1 MSIASGIPIPKLYV
15 LQHQNSINAFVAGLH
30 PNDTVMVITK
40 GALMQ
45 LNRDELQ
52 GVVAHEFGHILNSD
66 MQFSFKLI
74 GILAGILLI
83 GQIGT
88 FVLRTIRFESSKG
101 SKKGNT
107 VLWTLLLGIGLYLA
121 GYIGLFFGR
130 LIKAAI
136 SRQRELLADAC
147 SVQFTRNPT
156 GLVGALY
163 KISQSSTGT
172 YLKIFH
178 AEDISHIC
186 FCPSMSVLFTNLLNT
201 HPPIEVRI
209 NQIDPNGLYRPE
221 PDNQNISTSNVMPI
235 LNSIGLQVGVAAIQ
249 NSIGNPDQAHID
261 LAVSLLKSIPE
272 PLVNASH
279 DAQTVIILYYSL
291 LLSRSFTFYE
301 EKNTEINQI
310 ISAEDLEKAK
320 ELSSYIKTLDPRA
333 ILPLLDLSIPAFKFN
348 LPSNRQLYYNKLEK
362 LSNLSPPDLYS
373 LSVLAIIGKNVERL
387 TPQDL
392 KPQYSDFQ
400 SVLPEMT
407 TLLSFVVCA
416 YHEDNEA
423 QNTRFQ
429 NAVKQIT
436 HDNLQRLDLST
447 LDIQTLLPSLKKLN
461 LLTPLCKEKLLH
473 ICLNL
478 VQDDQ
483 KITLNEA
490 EIIRVIACALDCPIP
505 PIISTV

>member
-1 MSIASGIPIPKLYV
+1 MI
-15 LQHQNSINAFVAGLH
+15 
-30 PNDTVMVITK
+30 
-40 GALMQ
+40 
-45 LNRDELQ
+45 
-52 GVVAHEFGHILNSD
+52 
-66 MQFSFKLI
+66 
-74 GILAGILLI
+74 
-83 GQIGT
+83 
-88 FVLRTIRFESSKG
+88 
-101 SKKGNT
+101 
-107 VLWTLLLGIGLYLA
+107 
-121 GYIGLFFGR
+121 
-130 LIKAAI
+130 
-136 SRQRELLADAC
+136 
-147 SVQFTRNPT
+147 
-156 GLVGALY
+156 
-163 KISQSSTGT
+163 
-172 YLKIFH
+172 
-178 AEDISHIC
+178 
-186 FCPSMSVLFTNLLNT
+186 
-201 HPPIEVRI
+201 
-209 NQIDPNGLYRPE
+209 
-221 PDNQNISTSNVMPI
+221 
-235 LNSIGLQVGVAAIQ
+235 
-249 NSIGNPDQAHID
+249 
-261 LAVSLLKSIPE
+261 
-272 PLVNASH
+272 
-279 DAQTVIILYYSL
+279 
-291 LLSRSFTFYE
+291 
-301 EKNTEINQI
+301 
-310 ISAEDLEKAK
+310 
-320 ELSSYIKTLDPRA
+320 
-333 ILPLLDLSIPAFKFN
+333 
-348 LPSNRQLYYNKLEK
+348 NRQLYYNKLEK